1 MSFKSNLTAFF
12 SMKTLVVI
20 VLFIP
25 TLFVSFAREMM
36 SHLSRMTSGFTDFGS
51 AYSLTYI
58 FVVGLVFIMS
68 YAGIN
73 ADFDVLYGLF
83 ALSSGNETWS
93 FQMAIITAI
102 AIGVGLYITTS
113 NITSIMAYYKWHST
127 HKNYVDHRIQ
137 LALNGIFFAAC
148 FISTIQLSNHSDKA
162 VKNRSQ
168 KVVSAVSSEKKA
180 DETARN
186 KAFGGRI
193 ASLEADFA
201 RDSSFAYSEAL
212 SAAQSKTKA
221 ERINIAAIESKIAE
235 MNGRKAKN
243 WGEKKWI
250 EVQVKNMQVSIIAL
264 NETIKTKESA
274 VWETFNKHML
284 ERSKVLGAKKDSV
297 LNLQGASLAKLEESF
312 DTKSKE
318 MKEDVQMAGA
328 VFRWRNIIFN
338 VMVVVLTLMLSLYFK
353 GAAEDD
359 TTVTQG
365 GGSSGNGNGNGGGP
379 IPIPNIP
386 HVKTPNIVRTRGV
399 NTPPDKTI
407 FGSGGNNR
415 GGDTTAQPEEQAESV
430 VMFKDFQNIC
440 KRARTRFE
448 RAYTSK
454 TADSR
459 LMNMVKALSDI
470 RFLISRG
477 FSVSELNGSLSLVHD
492 GAGNI
497 SQKIAEL
504 LGKHAAEI
512 DNYQGES
519 NDLEK
524 FM

>member
-1 MSFKSNLTAFF
+1 MSIKSNLTAFF

-20 VLFIP
+20 VLFVP

-113 NITSIMAYYKWHST
+113 NITSILAYHKWHST

-137 LALNGIFFAAC
+137 LTLNGIFFAAC
-148 FISTIQLSNHSDKA
+148 FISTMQLSNHSDKA

-168 KVVSAVSSEKKA
+168 KVVSAVSSEKKQ
-180 DETARN
+180 DETAKNR
-186 KAFGGRI
+186 AFSGQI

-201 RDSSFAYSEAL
+201 RDSSFAYSEAM

-221 ERINIAAIESKIAE
+221 ERINIAAIEANIAE
-235 MNGRKAKN
+235 MKGRKAKN

-250 EVQVKNMQVSIIAL
+250 ELQVNKLGVSIIAL

-274 VWETFNKHML
+274 VWETFNKQML
-284 ERSKVLGAKKDSV
+284 IRSQALGAKKDSIM
-297 LNLQGASLAKLEESF
+297 NLHGASMAKLEKKF
-312 DTKSKE
+312 
-318 MKEDVQMAGA
+318 EDKGTALENDVKMAGS

-359 TTVTQG
+359 STVTQG
-365 GGSSGNGNGNGGGP
+365 GGSSGNGNGNGGP
-379 IPIPNIP
+379 IPVIIPDF
-386 HVKTPNIVRTRGV
+386 KTPKVIRTRGV
-399 NTPPDKTI
+399 NVPPDKNNN
-407 FGSGGNNR
+407 FGGGGNDR
-415 GGDTTAQPEEQAESV
+415 GGETNEQPERV
-430 VMFKDFQNIC
+430 VLFKDFQGIC

-454 TADSR
+454 TEDSR
-459 LMNMVKALSDI
+459 LLNMVKALSDV

-477 FSVSELNGSLSLVHD
+477 FSVSELSGGLSLVHD